1 MAQSLVFNYAEERPT
16 VFSHWSKSRIQC
28 MVNKGLKLMRSDE
41 FKNCSKQK
49 DLFMKTFSQE
59 AEKNLYVNK
68 EAP

>member
-1 MAQSLVFNYAEERPT
+1 
-16 VFSHWSKSRIQC
+16 
-28 MVNKGLKLMRSDE
+28 MRSNE

-68 EAP
+68 EAPYSACLANFVVGEH